1 MVTDKQKNYLPNNNT
16 MAETTNNECSYKKG
30 DEEPCATCPRK
41 ITTLY
46 MCKFLQDTLLEEN
59 EEESEE
65 KE

>member
-1 MVTDKQKNYLPNNNT
+1 